1 MYVREA
7 LNYMPHDGD
16 IVMVSHLKCGNN
28 WLEQIIQLI
37 LYSGESAGDLTEY
50 HRRTPYIEMV
60 GTGPVK
66 NMRPP
71 RFFKTHFTYERQPM
85 NTKARYVYLTRNPLD
100 VCVSFYHFTRSLPV
114 YRFRDGAF
122 DDFFELFVT
131 GKNDR
136 GDFFDHFMSW
146 YSHKDD
152 SNVFF
157 VTYEELKRNFKD
169 TVLRLAR
176 FLAEEYARPL
186 ETDEEL
192 FQKDIDGVKYSLGYK
207 VDLVREAL
215 SYVPH
220 DGDIVMVSPLK
231 CGNNWLEQIMQLI
244 LYRGQSANDLTDYHK
259 RTPYIEM
266 VGTGPLKDMHPP
278 RFFKTHF
285 SYERQPMN
293 PKAKYVYL
301 TRNPLDVC
309 VSFYHFTRSVSV
321 YRFRD
326 GTFDDFFELF
336 VTGQNDRGDF
346 FDHLMSWYPHKD
358 DANVFFVTYEELKR
372 NFRDTV
378 LRLARFLGEEYAK
391 PLESKELFQKVV
403 EQSSLSFMSQFLM
416 FTEEKI
422 EKLVEKGDKDMLE
435 AANRFACEGSE
446 WFLNKSVLV
455 RKGIV
460 GDWKTLFKE
469 EHLEQLRLRIHE
481 KNVAPALK
489 ALWSSEDLGGV
500 V

>member
-1 MYVREA
+1 
-7 LNYMPHDGD
+7 
-16 IVMVSHLKCGNN
+16 
-28 WLEQIIQLI
+28 
-37 LYSGESAGDLTEY
+37 
-50 HRRTPYIEMV
+50 
-60 GTGPVK
+60 
-66 NMRPP
+66 
-71 RFFKTHFTYERQPM
+71 
-85 NTKARYVYLTRNPLD
+85 
-100 VCVSFYHFTRSLPV
+100 
-114 YRFRDGAF
+114 
-122 DDFFELFVT
+122 
-131 GKNDR
+131 
-136 GDFFDHFMSW
+136 MSSKHVPA
-146 YSHKDD
+146 Y
-152 SNVFF
+152 
-157 VTYEELKRNFKD
+157 
-169 TVLRLAR
+169 
-176 FLAEEYARPL
+176 
-186 ETDEEL
+186 
-192 FQKDIDGVKYSLGYK
+192 QDIDGVKYSLGYK
-207 VDLVREAL
+207 VDFVREAL
-215 SYVPH
+215 SFVPH

-244 LYRGQSANDLTDYHK
+244 LYRGQSANDLTEYNK
-259 RTPYIEM
+259 RMPYIEM
-266 VGTGPLKDMHPP
+266 VGTGALKDMHPP
-278 RFFKTHF
+278 RCFKTHF

-309 VSFYHFTRSVSV
+309 VSFYHFTRSMPV
-321 YRFRD
+321 YRFKD

-391 PLESKELFQKVV
+391 PLESTELFQKVV

-416 FTEEKI
+416 ITEEKMR
-422 EKLVEKGDKDMLE
+422 KATEKGDKDMLE
-435 AANRFACEGSE
+435 AAKRFACEGPE
-446 WFLNKSVLV
+446 GILNKSVLV

>member
-1 MYVREA
+1 MSSKRV
-7 LNYMPHDGD
+7 
-16 IVMVSHLKCGNN
+16 
-28 WLEQIIQLI
+28 
-37 LYSGESAGDLTEY
+37 
-50 HRRTPYIEMV
+50 
-60 GTGPVK
+60 
-66 NMRPP
+66 
-71 RFFKTHFTYERQPM
+71 
-85 NTKARYVYLTRNPLD
+85 
-100 VCVSFYHFTRSLPV
+100 PV
-114 YRFRDGAF
+114 Y
-122 DDFFELFVT
+122 
-131 GKNDR
+131 
-136 GDFFDHFMSW
+136 
-146 YSHKDD
+146 
-152 SNVFF
+152 
-157 VTYEELKRNFKD
+157 
-169 TVLRLAR
+169 
-176 FLAEEYARPL
+176 
-186 ETDEEL
+186 
-192 FQKDIDGVKYSLGYK
+192 QDIDGVKYSLGYK
-207 VDLVREAL
+207 VNLVREAL
-215 SYVPH
+215 SYMPH

-244 LYRGQSANDLTDYHK
+244 LYRGQSANDLTEYNK

-266 VGTGPLKDMHPP
+266 VGTDPLKDMHPP

-309 VSFYHFTRSVSV
+309 VSFYHFTRSVPV
-321 YRFRD
+321 YRFKD

-358 DANVFFVTYEELKR
+358 DINVFFVTYEELKR
-372 NFRDTV
+372 NFRNTV

-391 PLESKELFQKVV
+391 PLESNELFQKVV

-416 FTEEKI
+416 ITEEKMR
-422 EKLVEKGDKDMLE
+422 KLVEKGDKDMLE
-435 AANRFACEGSE
+435 ATKRFAFDGSDG
-446 WFLNKSVLV
+446 FLNKSVLV

>member
-1 MYVREA
+1 MSSKRV
-7 LNYMPHDGD
+7 
-16 IVMVSHLKCGNN
+16 
-28 WLEQIIQLI
+28 
-37 LYSGESAGDLTEY
+37 
-50 HRRTPYIEMV
+50 
-60 GTGPVK
+60 
-66 NMRPP
+66 
-71 RFFKTHFTYERQPM
+71 
-85 NTKARYVYLTRNPLD
+85 
-100 VCVSFYHFTRSLPV
+100 PV
-114 YRFRDGAF
+114 Y
-122 DDFFELFVT
+122 
-131 GKNDR
+131 
-136 GDFFDHFMSW
+136 
-146 YSHKDD
+146 
-152 SNVFF
+152 
-157 VTYEELKRNFKD
+157 
-169 TVLRLAR
+169 
-176 FLAEEYARPL
+176 
-186 ETDEEL
+186 
-192 FQKDIDGVKYSLGYK
+192 QDIDGVKYSVGYN
-207 VDLVREAL
+207 VNLVREAL
-215 SYVPH
+215 SYMPH
-220 DGDIVMVSPLK
+220 DGDVVMVSPLK

-244 LYRGQSANDLTDYHK
+244 LYRGQSANDLTEYNK

-266 VGTGPLKDMHPP
+266 VGTDPLKDMHPP

-309 VSFYHFTRSVSV
+309 VSFYHFTRSVPV
-321 YRFRD
+321 YRFKD

-358 DANVFFVTYEELKR
+358 DTNVFFVTYEELKR
-372 NFRDTV
+372 NFRNTV

-391 PLESKELFQKVV
+391 PLESNELFQKVV

-416 FTEEKI
+416 ITEEKMR
-422 EKLVEKGDKDMLE
+422 KLVEKGDKDMLE
-435 AANRFACEGSE
+435 ATKRFAFDGSDG
-446 WFLNKSVLV
+446 FLNKSVLV

>member
-1 MYVREA
+1 MSSKRV
-7 LNYMPHDGD
+7 
-16 IVMVSHLKCGNN
+16 
-28 WLEQIIQLI
+28 
-37 LYSGESAGDLTEY
+37 
-50 HRRTPYIEMV
+50 
-60 GTGPVK
+60 
-66 NMRPP
+66 
-71 RFFKTHFTYERQPM
+71 
-85 NTKARYVYLTRNPLD
+85 
-100 VCVSFYHFTRSLPV
+100 PV
-114 YRFRDGAF
+114 Y
-122 DDFFELFVT
+122 
-131 GKNDR
+131 
-136 GDFFDHFMSW
+136 
-146 YSHKDD
+146 
-152 SNVFF
+152 
-157 VTYEELKRNFKD
+157 
-169 TVLRLAR
+169 
-176 FLAEEYARPL
+176 
-186 ETDEEL
+186 
-192 FQKDIDGVKYSLGYK
+192 QDIDGVKYSLGYK
-207 VDLVREAL
+207 VNLVREAL
-215 SYVPH
+215 SYMPH

-244 LYRGQSANDLTDYHK
+244 LYRGQSANDLTEYNK

-266 VGTGPLKDMHPP
+266 VGTDPLKDMHPP

-309 VSFYHFTRSVSV
+309 VSFYHFTRSVPV
-321 YRFRD
+321 YRFKD

-358 DANVFFVTYEELKR
+358 DTNVFFVTYEELKR
-372 NFRDTV
+372 NFRNTV

-391 PLESKELFQKVV
+391 PLESNELFQKVV

-416 FTEEKI
+416 ITEEKMR
-422 EKLVEKGDKDMLE
+422 KLVEKGDKDMLE
-435 AANRFACEGSE
+435 ATKRFAFDGSDG
-446 WFLNKSVLV
+446 FLNKSVLV